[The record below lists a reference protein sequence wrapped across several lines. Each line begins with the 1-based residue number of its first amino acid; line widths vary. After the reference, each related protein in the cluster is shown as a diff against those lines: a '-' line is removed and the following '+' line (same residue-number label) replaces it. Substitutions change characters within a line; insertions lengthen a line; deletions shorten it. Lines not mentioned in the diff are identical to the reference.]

1 MSKTLIAA
9 LMLSLPLLAMAEG
22 PKNGHKTAKKP
33 AAAASAPAAPASAA
47 TPSPSASR
55 MSTAAALQ
63 RNQSRGA
70 AMGACSKQAAD
81 QKLADVER
89 KQFIAACMNAK

>member
-9 LMLSLPLLAMAEG
+9 LALSLPLMAMAEG
-22 PKNGHKTAKKP
+22 QKPGHKAGKKP

-47 TPSPSASR
+47 APQANRMVAS
-55 MSTAAALQ
+55 AALQ

-70 AMGACSKQAAD
+70 AMGACAKKAAD

-89 KQFIAACMNAK
+89 KQFIAACMKAQ

>member
-1 MSKTLIAA
+1 MNKTLIAA
-9 LMLSLPLLAMAEG
+9 LMLSLPLLAAAEG
-22 PKNGHKTAKKP
+22 QKSGHKTAKKP

-47 TPSPSASR
+47 APQANR
-55 MSTAAALQ
+55 MATAAALQ

-89 KQFIAACMNAK
+89 KQFIAACMKAQ